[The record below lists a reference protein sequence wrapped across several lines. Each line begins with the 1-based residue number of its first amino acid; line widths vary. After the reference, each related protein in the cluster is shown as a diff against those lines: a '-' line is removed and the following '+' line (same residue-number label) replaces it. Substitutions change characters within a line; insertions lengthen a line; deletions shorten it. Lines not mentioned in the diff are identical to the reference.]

1 MMVMVMVTR
10 REEEARKVA
19 EEAARL
25 KAERD
30 AALENSRWVI
40 SFLLLVFFFF
50 LTRGVLC
57 LRTAVLEIDYD
68 HPCSEL
74 FLLKGKFGK

>member
-40 SFLLLVFFFF
+40 SFLLIL
-50 LTRGVLC
+50 LRGALC
-57 LRTAVLEIDYD
+57 LRTAG
-68 HPCSEL
+68 PRN
-74 FLLKGKFGK
+74 

>member
-1 MMVMVMVTR
+1 MMVMVMLTR

-40 SFLLLVFFFF
+40 SFLLLVFFF
-50 LTRGVLC
+50 C
-57 LRTAVLEIDYD
+57 
-68 HPCSEL
+68 
-74 FLLKGKFGK
+74 

>member
-40 SFLLLVFFFF
+40 SFLLIL
-50 LTRGVLC
+50 LRGALC
-57 LRTAVLEIDYD
+57 LRTSG
-68 HPCSEL
+68 PRN
-74 FLLKGKFGK
+74 